1 MKTLLALATTA
12 LALGLAAGASSA
24 PTAAKLKVRGGF
36 GNLVAPGD
44 RLVARYTVYSGSKA
58 VRGTLYVRNN
68 LQKRCSQL
76 PLTRAGGYGVTV
88 PTRLIHGRLLTY
100 YASFRDPKSG
110 RKVVLAKRTAWVLSK
125 PVVVRLGA
133 HHFGQTAASTD
144 VVARAGAN
152 QVGWDISDEFHLGPQ
167 TFQTAADGSVWLED
181 SFNNRLLVW
190 SPGSSGS
197 FARSIPIPW
206 GAGLSD
212 VAFGPHGEVYVTRK
226 AFDPTRLVLDRLDPT
241 TGVILW
247 ENQVGLQYGGGPS
260 GDSYPVIASG
270 SPLRLGPD
278 GTLYYLV
285 WMGRTG
291 DEWGW
296 MPVATPAG
304 APISPEAQL
313 AGIDWPYQPL
323 KGGLRLVGGELYAAH
338 DDGAPHEI
346 RYALVNR
353 SGRVVRSWRILSTT
367 DMGFHQT
374 VPDLAGGDPV
384 VVVDFQQPG
393 QWEYEVLRLGP
404 HGAAAK
410 LSLRHSLFGDSLLP
424 DLRVGA
430 DGRLY
435 QLSTS
440 PDTGITV
447 TRFPLG

>member
-1 MKTLLALATTA
+1 MKALFALTTMA
-12 LALGLAAGASSA
+12 LVLTLAAQASSA
-24 PTAAKLKVRGGF
+24 PTSASLKVRGGF

-44 RLVARYTVYSGSKA
+44 HLVARYSVDSGSKA
-58 VRGTLYVRNN
+58 VRGTLYVRND
-68 LQKRCSQL
+68 LQKRFTRL
-76 PLTRAGGYGVTV
+76 PLTRAAGYTVTV
-88 PTRLIHGRLLTY
+88 PTRLIHGHLLTY
-100 YASFRDPKSG
+100 YASFSDSKSG
-110 RKVVLAKRTAWVLSK
+110 KKIKLAKHSAWVLIK
-125 PVVVRLGA
+125 PVVVRLGT
-133 HHFGQTAASTD
+133 HHFGQTQSSTD

-152 QVGWDISDEFHLGPQ
+152 EVGWDIGPEFHLGPQ

-190 SPGSSGS
+190 TAGSPGH
-197 FARSIPIPW
+197 FARSIPIPY
-206 GAGLSD
+206 GAGISD
-212 VAFGPHGEVYVTRK
+212 VAFGPAGQVYGTRK
-226 AFDPTRLVLDRLDPT
+226 LLDPTRLVLDRLDPA
-241 TGVILW
+241 TGQIVW
-247 ENQVGLQYGGGPS
+247 ESQVGKQYGGGTS

-285 WMGRTG
+285 QMGHQA

-304 APISPEAQL
+304 TPLSPRAQL
-313 AGIDWPYQPL
+313 AGIHWPYQPL
-323 KGGLRLVGGELYAAH
+323 HGGLRLVGGEIYMAH

-353 SGRVVRSWRILSTT
+353 AGRVVRSWRIQSTT
-367 DMGFHQT
+367 DLNFHQT

-384 VVVDFQQPG
+384 VVVDFMGPG
-393 QWEYEVLRLGP
+393 QTEYEVLRLGP
-404 HGAAAK
+404 HSATAK
-410 LSLRHSLFGDSLLP
+410 LSLKRGVFGDSLLP

-430 DGRLY
+430 DGKLY

-440 PDTGITV
+440 PDSGITV

>member
-24 PTAAKLKVRGGF
+24 PTSAKLKVRGGI
-36 GNLVAPGD
+36 GILVAPGD
-44 RLVARYTVYSGSKA
+44 RLVARYSVYSGSKA
-58 VRGTLYVRNN
+58 VRGTLYVRND
-68 LQKRCSQL
+68 LQKRFSRL
-76 PLTRAGGYGVTV
+76 PLTRAAGYSVTV
-88 PTRLIHGRLLTY
+88 PKRLIHGRLLTY
-100 YASFRDPKSG
+100 YASFSDPKSG
-110 RKVVLAKRTAWVLSK
+110 RAVAFAKRSAWVLSK
-125 PVVVRLGA
+125 PVVVKLGT
-133 HHFGQTAASTD
+133 HKFGQTQSSTD
-144 VVARAGAN
+144 VVARASAN
-152 QVGWDISDEFHLGPQ
+152 QVGWDISDQFHLGPQ

-190 SPGSSGS
+190 SPGSAGS

-212 VAFGPHGEVYVTRK
+212 VAFGPNREVYVTRK
-226 AFDPTRLVLDRLDPT
+226 AFDPTRLVLDRLDPA
-241 TGVILW
+241 TGEIVW
-247 ENQVGLQYGGGPS
+247 ENQVGLNYGGGPS
-260 GDSYPVIASG
+260 GDSYPVIASS

-285 WMGRTG
+285 WMGRTT

-304 APISPEAQL
+304 TPLSPGAQV
-313 AGIDWPYQPL
+313 AGIHWPFQPL
-323 KGGLRLVGGELYAAH
+323 HGGLRLVGGEIYMAH

-353 SGRVVRSWRILSTT
+353 AGRVVRSWRILSTT
-367 DMGFHQT
+367 DLNFHQT

-384 VVVDFQQPG
+384 VVVDFQAPG
-393 QWEYEVLRLGP
+393 QTEYEVLRLGP
-404 HGAAAK
+404 HGVAAK
-410 LSLRHSLFGDSLLP
+410 LSLERGVFGDSLLP

-430 DGRLY
+430 DGKLY